1 MDDKKQDSSVEEEEE
16 EEALSDIFKLTK
28 PFMYGEKRIE
38 EIKLHEPTAEKAV
51 GMKFDLPTGE
61 GDLAVDISRFL
72 KVINDCTTVAPT
84 VLKKMKVSDVT
95 LCYYQC
101 VGLFFQE

>member
-1 MDDKKQDSSVEEEEE
+1 MDDEKQDSSVEEEEE
-16 EEALSDIFKLTK
+16 ELSNIFKLKK

-38 EIKLHEPTAEKAV
+38 ELELHEPTAEKAV
-51 GMKFDLPTGE
+51 GMKFELPTG
-61 GDLAVDISRFL
+61 DSDSLPVDITNFL

-101 VGLFFQE
+101 VGLFFQD